1 MHCSNTASLKPTDNH
16 CVRGNESVSGG
27 RITEGRARGDV
38 RGVGDLGGVG
48 GVGGQV
54 GVGGLGGNGGRGA
67 ANWAGAAGG
76 RAFTWEPYLRN
87 DAYKGTL
94 RSYLSLMHECF
105 SFSGTFFESCQ
116 MYIFDVH
123 TFPEYID
130 SCSVSALG
138 FQVTAML
145 MFSYFQKSL
154 LV

>member
-1 MHCSNTASLKPTDNH
+1 MEHGGGKTLNRSNMASFKPTDNH

-54 GVGGLGGNGGRGA
+54 GVGGLGGNGGLGA

-94 RSYLSLMHECF
+94 RFYLSLIHECF
-105 SFSGTFFESCQ
+105 SFSGT
-116 MYIFDVH
+116 YI
-123 TFPEYID
+123 
-130 SCSVSALG
+130 
-138 FQVTAML
+138 
-145 MFSYFQKSL
+145 L
-154 LV
+154 LVLSNVYL